1 VGTDN
6 LFHKRKARRA
16 EEHRRMLARRSPYE
30 RMLIVC
36 EGAKTEPSYFS
47 ALRTTLGLNRAN
59 VVIADKKRGLDP
71 KSLVEYAIEAYAK
84 EPDFD
89 AIYCVFDRDKH
100 VTYDAALDKVRSIR
114 LKRGAT
120 LHAVPSI
127 PCFEIWLLLHFIY
140 TTRPY
145 EAALDESNCALVIA
159 DLRRYI
165 PEYDKGSRDFMAYL
179 EGKVDNAIAR
189 AKQLEQFH
197 ETSGT
202 DNPSTKIH
210 ILVEYLQELGKLR

>member
-1 VGTDN
+1 
-6 LFHKRKARRA
+6 
-16 EEHRRMLARRSPYE
+16 
-30 RMLIVC
+30 
-36 EGAKTEPSYFS
+36 
-47 ALRTTLGLNRAN
+47 

-71 KSLVEYAIEAYAK
+71 KSLVDYAIEEFKK
-84 EPDFD
+84 EPDFNRV
-89 AIYCVFDRDKH
+89 YCVFDKDKH
-100 VTYDAALDKVRSIR
+100 ATYDTALNKVNSKH
-114 LKRGAT
+114 LKGGVAM
-120 LHAVPSI
+120 HAITSV
-127 PCFEIWLLLHFIY
+127 PCFEVWLLLHFTY

-145 EAALDESNCALVIA
+145 EPTLDESNCALVVA

-165 PEYDKGSRDFMAYL
+165 PQYDKGSRDFMAYL